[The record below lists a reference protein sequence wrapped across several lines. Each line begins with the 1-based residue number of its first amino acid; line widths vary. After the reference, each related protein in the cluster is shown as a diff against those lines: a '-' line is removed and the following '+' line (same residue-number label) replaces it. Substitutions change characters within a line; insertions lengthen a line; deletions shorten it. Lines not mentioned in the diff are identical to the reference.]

1 MTAATFDQS
10 CTLVM
15 GTRGHIRVAGGR
27 TDVVLQADPRELAG
41 LDIGDFL
48 SEADRSRLF
57 AALRQVT
64 GSQPLRI
71 RCEMRGRERPVPVE
85 LTLEATDPGRSG
97 ERWVLRCE
105 PVGSGARARA
115 DVEAVA
121 VVPAP
126 PPNGATDS
134 LDFSVPAIERA
145 LCAGEFDL
153 DYQPIV
159 DLLTGRT
166 VGYESLVRWVRPG
179 VGRVPAG
186 AFIPA
191 VEDAGLMPNLSRL
204 VLERSVGRLAEA
216 GADGD
221 STGITVNVA
230 ASDLARRGFAVDVGK
245 IVTDAGIDPHRLVL
259 EFTEEALR
267 LDPEGFPATLARLRD
282 VAGVQLALDD
292 YGTALS
298 TVSALALPVD
308 VIKLDRSVTT
318 QARASE
324 RGATILARLMDLSRA
339 AGALVIGEG
348 VEKPSELRLL
358 EKVGC
363 DYAQGYLLGRPRP
376 AS

>member
-1 MTAATFDQS
+1 VTITATLDQS

-57 AALRQVT
+57 SALRQVT

-71 RCEMRGRERPVPVE
+71 QCEMRGRERPVPVE

-105 PVGSGARARA
+105 PVGAGAGA
-115 DVEAVA
+115 DVEAPVVA
-121 VVPAP
+121 PGPAP
-126 PPNGATDS
+126 SEGADA
-134 LDFSVPAIERA
+134 LDVSVPAIERA

-159 DLLTGRT
+159 DLSTGRT

-179 VGRVPAG
+179 VGRVSAG
-186 AFIPA
+186 AFLPA
-191 VEDAGLMPNLSRL
+191 VEEAGLMPNLSRL
-204 VLERSVGRLAEA
+204 VLERSVSHLVDA
-216 GADGD
+216 GSDGD
-221 STGITVNVA
+221 GTGITVNVA

-245 IVTDAGIDPHRLVL
+245 IVADAGIDPHRLVL

-298 TVSALALPVD
+298 TVSALSLPVD

-324 RGATILARLMDLSRA
+324 RGASILARLMDLSRA

>member
-1 MTAATFDQS
+1 MTTATFDQS

-27 TDVVLQADPRELAG
+27 TDVVLQADPRDLAG

-48 SEADRSRLF
+48 SESDRSRLF
-57 AALRQVT
+57 AALRHVT

-105 PVGSGARARA
+105 LVGSGSRDGA
-115 DVEAVA
+115 DVKTSAVA
-121 VVPAP
+121 PAP
-126 PPNGATDS
+126 PSKATADA
-134 LDFSVPAIERA
+134 LDISVSAIERA

-153 DYQPIV
+153 DYRPIV

-166 VGYESLVRWVRPG
+166 VGYESLVRWVRPD

-186 AFIPA
+186 KFIPA

-204 VLERSVGRLAEA
+204 VLERSVSRLAEA
-216 GADGD
+216 GSDD
-221 STGITVNVA
+221 VTGITVNVA
-230 ASDLARRGFAVDVGK
+230 ASDLARRGFAVDVGR
-245 IVTDAGIDPHRLVL
+245 IVADAGIDPHRLVL

-298 TVSALALPVD
+298 TVSALSLPVD
-308 VIKLDRSVTT
+308 VIKLDRTVTT

-324 RGATILARLMDLSRA
+324 RGASILSRLMDLSRA

-376 AS
+376 A